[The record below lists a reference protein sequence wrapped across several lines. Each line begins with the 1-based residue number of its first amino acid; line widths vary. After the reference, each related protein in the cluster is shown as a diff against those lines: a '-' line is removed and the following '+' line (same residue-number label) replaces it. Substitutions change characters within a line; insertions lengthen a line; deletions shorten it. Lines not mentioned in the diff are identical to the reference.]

1 MKKFSILI
9 LLTAFFNYNSIFGQT
24 GQQLLA
30 AAEAAVTN
38 LDKTSFTTMLSGAS
52 TLAMAYVN
60 TKVYVLRRNL
70 YIAHAN
76 GEVTAEQIA
85 DRLAML
91 AEIQNDLEIAKN
103 GKCDENDKKE
113 KDEGSDPFFAAFTFT
128 PPLSLPLPPE
138 ITLTLYPLV
147 TPVSYFRH
155 PEIWSGDFSSP
166 ATASANISVQFSG
179 QSSISFQTPTLSYVF
194 DPFMINGAS
203 SGTTYV
209 EARPGSS
216 PGNLRIIP
224 QPLSPTFY
232 EFEAHLESI
241 LYNDLYPQTNPIVSL
256 CDMHGCFDIINSR
269 MWVMAD
275 DPAIFPG
282 APGVSAERGEMRISM
297 GARAHYDAD
306 TKILTFGDNVHLN
319 QSPDIL
325 VLRDLNGDYQS
336 LVDPDEPLIGM
347 GFQIGPMTYQ
357 GKDEDGDYRFSN
369 TTFSIGSEETTLANG
384 TLSDIKLEIDE
395 CKLSFDLN
403 LSVINVE
410 TTTTSPSPFLD
421 EWLRGT
427 YHEIKI
433 NGPVATIDLRV
444 GSEEFTKNWTTNSFW
459 MHAFAENFSLA
470 AREIPKEELQVQVFP
485 NPTNGELNVNLNF
498 TKDMTIRLEMVNMQG
513 KVIKLLT
520 EQAFARGEHS
530 LHYNLADMPAGVY
543 MLRIKSGMRSTTLK
557 VVRTH

>member
-1 MKKFSILI
+1 M
-9 LLTAFFNYNSIFGQT
+9 
-24 GQQLLA
+24 A
-30 AAEAAVTN
+30 AAEAAITN
-38 LDKTSFTTMLSGAS
+38 LDKTSFTTVLSGAS

-76 GEVTAEQIA
+76 GEVTAAEIA
-85 DRLAML
+85 DKLAML
-91 AEIQNDLEIAKN
+91 TEIQNDLEVAKN
-103 GKCDENDKKE
+103 GRCDDQDKKE
-113 KDEGSDPFFAAFTFT
+113 KDEGSDPFFAAFNFS
-128 PPLSLPLPPE
+128 PPLSIPLPPQ
-138 ITLTLYPLV
+138 INLTLDPSV
-147 TPVSYFRH
+147 TPISYFRH
-155 PEIWSGDFSSP
+155 PEIWNGVYSTPTTS
-166 ATASANISVQFSG
+166 SANINVQFSG
-179 QSSISFQTPTLSYVF
+179 QSSVSFQTPTLSYVF

-282 APGVSAERGEMRISM
+282 APGASPETGEMRMSM
-297 GARAHYDAD
+297 GARAHYDAE
-306 TKILTFGDNVHLN
+306 TKTLTLGDNVHLN

-325 VLRDLNGDYQS
+325 MLRGKDGGYQS
-336 LVDPDEPLIGM
+336 LIDPAEPLIGM
-347 GFQIGPMTYQ
+347 EFNIAPMTYM
-357 GKDEDGDYRFSN
+357 GTDGDGDHRFSN
-369 TTFSIGSEETTLANG
+369 TTFSIGSGETIFANG
-384 TLSDIKLEIDE
+384 TLTDIKLEVDE

-403 LSVINVE
+403 TSVIVVE
-410 TTTTSPSPFLD
+410 STTNSNSPFLD
-421 EWLRGT
+421 EWLRGNS
-427 YHEIKI
+427 HEIKI
-433 NGPVATIDLRV
+433 NGPVSTIDLLV

-459 MHAFAENFSLA
+459 LHAFAEDFSSA
-470 AREIPKEELQVQVFP
+470 AIEIPREEMQVQLFP
-485 NPTNGELNVNLNF
+485 NPTNGELNINLNF
-498 TKDMTIRLEMVNMQG
+498 TKNRTIRLDLVNMQG

-520 EQAFARGEHS
+520 EQTFVRGEHS
-530 LHYNLADMPAGVY
+530 LHYNLADLPTGVY
-543 MLRIKSGMRSTTLK
+543 MLRIKSGMRSNTLK
-557 VVRTH
+557 FVRTN